1 MTLPDKMTLPVIEVL
16 EVTEQADGTS
26 RVVLDLDEEATA
38 LLLSAGLEKILR
50 DHVKEQER
58 KNELEL

>member
-1 MTLPDKMTLPVIEVL
+1 MILPVIEVL

-38 LLLSAGLEKILR
+38 LLLSAGLEKILT
-50 DHVKEQER
+50 DHVKAQEQ
-58 KNELEL
+58 KNDKT

>member
-1 MTLPDKMTLPVIEVL
+1 MILPVIEVL

>member
-1 MTLPDKMTLPVIEVL
+1 MILPVIEVL

-50 DHVKEQER
+50 DHVNEQER

>member
-1 MTLPDKMTLPVIEVL
+1 MILPVIEVM

-38 LLLSAGLEKILR
+38 LLLSAGLEKILT

-58 KNELEL
+58 KNDKT

>member
-1 MTLPDKMTLPVIEVL
+1 MILPVIEVM

>member
-1 MTLPDKMTLPVIEVL
+1 MILPVIEVL

-38 LLLSAGLEKILR
+38 LLLSAGLEKILK
-50 DHVKEQER
+50 DHVNEQER
-58 KNELEL
+58 ENELEL